1 MKQRVVD
8 EIARFV
14 TESSANRLPDS
25 SSPYFDTPLTGF
37 SAANDPLF
45 TSYKKII
52 GDFHL
57 TPTELFAGEFGEQP
71 LAGTVIS
78 WILPITEAVRT
89 SNRSENEYPSRAW
102 AQTRNFGEGVNSGL
116 RRHLV
121 DWLHAQGH
129 RAVAPQLSS
138 LWKEFPE
145 TPQTR
150 DALQIMIQAYDAMGQ
165 KDLRDDPG
173 HK

>member
-57 TPTELFAGEFGEQP
+57 TPAELFNGEFGEQSLP
-71 LAGTVIS
+71 GTVIS
-78 WILPITEAVRT
+78 CISVPNTGIT
-89 SNRSENEYPSRAW
+89 P
-102 AQTRNFGEGVNSGL
+102 
-116 RRHLV
+116 
-121 DWLHAQGH
+121 
-129 RAVAPQLSS
+129 
-138 LWKEFPE
+138 
-145 TPQTR
+145 
-150 DALQIMIQAYDAMGQ
+150 
-165 KDLRDDPG
+165 
-173 HK
+173 